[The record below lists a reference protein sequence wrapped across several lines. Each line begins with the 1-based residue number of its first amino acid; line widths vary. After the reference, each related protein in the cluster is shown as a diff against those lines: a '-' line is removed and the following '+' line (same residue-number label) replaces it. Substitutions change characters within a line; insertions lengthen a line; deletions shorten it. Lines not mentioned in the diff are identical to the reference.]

1 MAPDSGSTGFGV
13 DSRCVP
19 ERSLAR
25 ARIMAS
31 ILLHLINA
39 LLYAGAAA
47 YFWRT
52 RWRPVT
58 APGGAV
64 DDRQARLWEHAIILV
79 PLALHTWLLYASMFE
94 PEGLF
99 LGVGTALSAIAWLSM
114 LIYWVASV
122 AYRQEGLQ
130 TLILPVAAV
139 AVLLPV
145 VFPALKP
152 LAHTE
157 VPAFK
162 FHLVLSMLAY
172 SFFTIASLHVLL
184 MALVERRLHGGA
196 LSRGLRWMPPLLTM
210 ETLLFRIIGAGFVLL
225 TLVLIS
231 GIFFSEEVF
240 GKPMSFSHK
249 TVFAFV
255 SWGIFAALLAGRSIY
270 GWRGR
275 IAVRWTL
282 AGFLTLVLA
291 YLGSKFVLEVLLGR
305 A

>member
-1 MAPDSGSTGFGV
+1 MST
-13 DSRCVP
+13 
-19 ERSLAR
+19 
-25 ARIMAS
+25 

-39 LLYAGAAA
+39 LLYAGAAV

-52 RWRPVT
+52 RWRPAT
-58 APGGAV
+58 EPGPA
-64 DDRQARLWEHAIILV
+64 DDLRQSPAWEHVIIFV
-79 PLALHTWLLYASMFE
+79 PLALQSWLLYRTIFE

-99 LGVGTALSAIAWLSM
+99 LGVGTALSTITWLSM
-114 LIYWVASV
+114 VIYWVASV
-122 AYRQEGLQ
+122 VSRQEGLE
-130 TLILPVAAV
+130 TLILPVAAI
-139 AVLLPV
+139 AVLLPEI
-145 VFPALKP
+145 FPATRP

-162 FHLVLSMLAY
+162 FHLVLAMLAY
-172 SFFTIASLHVLL
+172 SLFTIASLHVLL
-184 MALVERRLHGGA
+184 MALVERRLH
-196 LSRGLRWMPPLLTM
+196 SRAPARNLRWIPPLLTM
-210 ETLLFRIIGAGFVLL
+210 EALLFRIIGAGFVLL
-225 TLVLIS
+225 TLVLVS
-231 GIFFSEEVF
+231 GVLFSEEVF

-249 TVFAFV
+249 TIFAWL

-305 A
+305 G